1 MTRTLSALAVLV
13 ALAGPAAAQ
22 EARVNVVG
30 KDQSTARQDIRQA
43 VQAVCRAADRDGAF
57 QGAYTIQN
65 CLMDGESRGMAQY
78 RAYQQQAAG
87 DAKVTALAS
96 NDGASGRGR

>member
-22 EARVNVVG
+22 EARVNIVG
-30 KDQSTARQDIRQA
+30 RDAATARQDIRQA
-43 VQAVCRAADRDGAF
+43 VEAVCKAADRDGAF
-57 QGAYTIQN
+57 HGAYTIQN

-78 RAYQQQAAG
+78 RAYQQQA
-87 DAKVTALAS
+87 DARVTALAS
-96 NDGASGRGR
+96 NDGASSRGR